1 MLRRFLPLAIIAVV
15 VVATIATGYIYLAP
29 LFPAN
34 SSAKPLITMIT
45 IPKGSSIEPTGFSS
59 NDFQRNFVSGAY
71 PFPVN
76 ITVRI
81 GVNNT
86 IEWVNRDTVSHNV
99 AALVVPPGGLMFNS
113 AFFGE
118 GKTFSVTLT
127 VPGVYR
133 YTCAWHN
140 WLAGQITV
148 NPA

>member
-1 MLRRFLPLAIIAVV
+1 MLRRFLPLAIIVIT
-15 VVATIATGYIYLAP
+15 VVATIATGYSYLAP

-34 SSAKPLITMIT
+34 SSTKPSVIVLT
-45 IPKGSSIEPTGFSS
+45 IPKGSSIPPIGFSS

-76 ITVRI
+76 IKVRI

-86 IEWVNRDTVSHNV
+86 IEWVNQDTMGHNV
-99 AALVVPPGGLMFNS
+99 VALVVPPGGLKFNS
-113 AFFGE
+113 AVFGE

-133 YTCAWHN
+133 YECAWHN

-148 NPA
+148 DST